1 MLNERLLSVAFSV
14 MEPANH
20 GNYSV
25 KVCFPSVRFIKLTR
39 FMRYNFFN
47 LVNNYI
53 RLRYKYR
60 TVKLD
65 RSTFLGWANFNLA
78 RFVLSAHL
86 LDHIL
91 IYCLLLFKQSAS
103 FLFSMSEDEYNLYS
117 EVLQV
122 GIRWII
128 AKGSIVTVWY
138 LSMWYLVV
146 VETWTFDYHSLNIT
160 NLMCYLRIIVF
171 VN

>member
-1 MLNERLLSVAFSV
+1 M
-14 MEPANH
+14 
-20 GNYSV
+20 
-25 KVCFPSVRFIKLTR
+25 
-39 FMRYNFFN
+39 
-47 LVNNYI
+47 NNYI

-103 FLFSMSEDEYNLYS
+103 FLFSMSEEEYNLYS

-128 AKGSIVTVWY
+128 AKGSIVTV
-138 LSMWYLVV
+138 
-146 VETWTFDYHSLNIT
+146 
-160 NLMCYLRIIVF
+160 
-171 VN
+171 